1 MTELDGVQV
10 RMDAYIDEAWLFRPD
25 EMLKDP
31 AVKRDA
37 LGRVISIPRFPSD
50 SHWFKRDDRGAESRP
65 GVVTLTPE
73 MMPLHSHESISVAL
87 THGHQINHNHNYFG
101 IEMLQNPH
109 SHSVSKQVD
118 RLTKSLYTELDIPP
132 SFIPKTIY
140 KQAKLDRD
148 DVMDVGFNVE
158 TWLKDEMRKQ
168 LIEFEKQAIDTILNG
183 DGSPIGI
190 NNKEINMTDRTLRK
204 PESTTVETSDLVTAI
219 RALGMHD
226 LEYLLDAVALVQDLK
241 PGERLTK
248 AKKLKPQDVGV
259 HLQIIDGP
267 AGVLTDIRDYDE
279 FSRQNNGFVKTVL
292 GGKMVDIRGDDF
304 VVVTALAN

>member
-1 MTELDGVQV
+1 MTELDGVKV
-10 RMDAYIDEAWLFRPD
+10 RMNAYIDEAWLYTP
-25 EMLKDP
+25 ELMLKDP

-37 LGRVISIPRFPSD
+37 LGRVISIPRFPSG

-65 GVVTLTPE
+65 GVVTLTPD
-73 MMPLHSHESISVAL
+73 MMPSHSHSYAIAKQIDDLTSSLYRALDIPKSFAPHQHSISVAA
-87 THGHQINHNHNYFG
+87 THGHQIHHNHRFDPVT
-101 IEMLQNPH
+101 IF
-109 SHSVSKQVD
+109 
-118 RLTKSLYTELDIPP
+118 KS
-132 SFIPKTIY
+132 
-140 KQAKLDRD
+140 QKLERD
-148 DVMDVGFNVE
+148 DVMDVGLNVE

-168 LIEFEKQAIDTILNG
+168 LIEFEKEAMHTILYG
-183 DGSPIGI
+183 DGSPIDI
-190 NNKEINMTDRTLRK
+190 KENNMTDRTLRK

-219 RALGMHD
+219 RALGAHD

-292 GGKMVDIRGDDF
+292 GGKMVDIRGEDF